1 MLDLSVRLLREGEVI
16 AAKGI
21 GGYHLICDALNGE
34 AVARLRA
41 IKQRDSKPF
50 AVMFRDMEHLRHY
63 AEAGP
68 IEEDCL
74 SSWRRPI
81 VLLKQ
86 KKALADDINRGMR
99 TLGCMLPYMPLHE
112 DWFAALDTP
121 ALVMTSGNLSDYP
134 IAITPDEAAEQ
145 LS

>member
-1 MLDLSVRLLREGEVI
+1 MLALSVRLLREGEVI

-68 IEEDCL
+68 VEEDCL

-81 VLLKQ
+81 VLLTKR
-86 KKALADDINRGMR
+86 KHWR
-99 TLGCMLPYMPLHE
+99 T
-112 DWFAALDTP
+112 
-121 ALVMTSGNLSDYP
+121 
-134 IAITPDEAAEQ
+134 I
-145 LS
+145 